1 MEQGQ
6 FQQQKKKKKKK
17 KRGGSRTIIL
27 TNRNTFVP
35 IKLLTRPQI
44 LPNRLKKKISNA
56 VDTTKC
62 YNNFITFLNPN

>member
-1 MEQGQ
+1 MIKPIRGRLRPPSGTRTISAP
-6 FQQQKKKKKKK
+6 KKK

-44 LPNRLKKKISNA
+44 LPNRLKKK
-56 VDTTKC
+56 K
-62 YNNFITFLNPN
+62 

>member
-6 FQQQKKKKKKK
+6 FQQQKKKK

-44 LPNRLKKKISNA
+44 LPNRLKKKKISNA

-62 YNNFITFLNPN
+62 YNNFITFLN